1 MHKIRQAGWF
11 LSRFLGSLLKTGLF
25 LIVNV
30 LRPLVKNVLIP
41 LGLIAAAA
49 AAEAATHK
57 KMFGSGARPSDLAKR
72 TKLITSNEEINN
84 TTKKL
89 TNLKSLAY
97 W

>member
-49 AAEAATHK
+49 AATHK

-72 TKLITSNEEINN
+72 ATLIISNEEINN
-84 TTKKL
+84 TTKII
-89 TNLKSLAY
+89 N
-97 W
+97 

>member
-49 AAEAATHK
+49 AAAATHK

-72 TKLITSNEEINN
+72 TTLIISNEEINN
-84 TTKKL
+84 TTKII
-89 TNLKSLAY
+89 N
-97 W
+97 

>member
-49 AAEAATHK
+49 AAAAAAATHK

-72 TKLITSNEEINN
+72 TTLIISNEEINN
-84 TTKKL
+84 TTKII
-89 TNLKSLAY
+89 N
-97 W
+97 

>member
-49 AAEAATHK
+49 AAAAATHK

-72 TKLITSNEEINN
+72 TTLIISNEEINN
-84 TTKKL
+84 TTKII
-89 TNLKSLAY
+89 N
-97 W
+97 